1 MSFKNKL
8 KGVVSSIAGAFG
20 VAENAINKMIKENNQ
35 YLNAELNVAKESKE
49 GIDSLKAYG
58 DTETPSL
65 KDALNSLAA
74 TYEAIEEARKEKV
87 TQLQDNFIKPLNELL
102 LGFKALNTEMKEK
115 DSADKA
121 LEKAQ
126 NQLEKA
132 KGKAPERLKPGEVEK
147 AESAVKEAESK
158 ALKEDANAKAA
169 SEAFGTKKIETLKIV
184 LQKLIDAEKAFHEK
198 ALDAITSV
206 KEKAKAIKVEEAKV
220 EAEAPKE
227 E

>member
-65 KDALNSLAA
+65 KEALTSLAA
-74 TYEAIEEARKEKV
+74 TYEAIEAARTQKV
-87 TQLQDNFIKPLNELL
+87 VQLQENFIRPLTELL
-102 LGFKALNTEMKEK
+102 VGFKNLNTEIKQAESAKK
-115 DSADKA
+115 D

-126 NQLEKA
+126 KSLEKT
-132 KGKAPERLKPGEVEK
+132 KSKAPEKLKPGEAEK
-147 AESAVKEAESK
+147 AEGAVKEAELK
-158 ALKEDANAKAA
+158 AQKEDTEAKAA
-169 SEAFGTKKIETLKIV
+169 SEAFGTKKIEILKTV
-184 LQKLIDAEKAFHEK
+184 LQKLVDIEKAFHEK
-198 ALDAITSV
+198 ALSAITSV
-206 KEKAKAIKVEEAKV
+206 KEKATAIKVEEAKV
-220 EAEAPKE
+220 EAPKE
-227 E
+227 D